1 MAIQVGHRDSLVEE
15 CGVAIWRWLIQSVHQ
30 RWPGAD
36 VRYQAYSGINYR
48 HWRVLLPTGQYF
60 MLAMTE
66 DTLDAL
72 GPEAITARLESAG
85 WPDRALKLPTAGVLL
100 TRDGELVS
108 WEPHAGAA
116 KG

>member
-1 MAIQVGHRDSLVEE
+1 MRLVFGHCDSRTEE
-15 CGVAIWRWLIQSVHQ
+15 NGLAVWRWLIRSVHE

-36 VRYQAYSGINYR
+36 VRYQAYSGVNHR
-48 HWRVLLPTGQYF
+48 HWRVLLPTGEYF

-72 GPEAITARLESAG
+72 GPEAITTRLESAG
-85 WPDRALKLPTAGVLL
+85 WLDRALKLPSAGVLL

-116 KG
+116 KV